1 MMKREKDE
9 LIEMYTYIRIQMS
22 NTKDG
27 YIIRVLDNIMRVIN
41 EVEENQKQKEQ
52 EDFEKQYR
60 TVKQDENEL
69 R

>member
-1 MMKREKDE
+1 MKREKDE

-27 YIIRVLDNIMRVIN
+27 YLIRVLDNIMRVIH

-52 EDFEKQYR
+52 EDFDKKYR
-60 TVKQDENEL
+60 TIKQDENEF
-69 R
+69 

>member
-1 MMKREKDE
+1 MKREKDE

-52 EDFEKQYR
+52 EDFDKQYR
-60 TVKQDENEL
+60 TIKQDEN
-69 R
+69 

>member
-1 MMKREKDE
+1 MKREKDE

-27 YIIRVLDNIMRVIN
+27 YIIRVLDNIMRVIH

-52 EDFEKQYR
+52 EDFDKQYR
-60 TVKQDENEL
+60 TIKQDENKF
-69 R
+69 

>member
-1 MMKREKDE
+1 MKREKDE

>member
-1 MMKREKDE
+1 MMKREKYE

-41 EVEENQKQKEQ
+41 EVEENQKNK
-52 EDFEKQYR
+52 YLNPR
-60 TVKQDENEL
+60 RIL
-69 R
+69 

>member
-1 MMKREKDE
+1 MKREKDE

-60 TVKQDENEL
+60 TVKQDEDQL

>member
-1 MMKREKDE
+1 MKREKDE

-27 YIIRVLDNIMRVIN
+27 YIIRVLDNIMRVIH

-52 EDFEKQYR
+52 EDFDKQYR
-60 TVKQDENEL
+60 TIKQDENEF
-69 R
+69 